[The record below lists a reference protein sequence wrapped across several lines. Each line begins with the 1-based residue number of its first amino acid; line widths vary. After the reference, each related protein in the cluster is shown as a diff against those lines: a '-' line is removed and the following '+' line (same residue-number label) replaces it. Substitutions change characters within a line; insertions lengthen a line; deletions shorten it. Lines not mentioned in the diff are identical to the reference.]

1 MGAAGSRP
9 LRASLADSD
18 RQSNG
23 RRAGV
28 HVGMKARL
36 YFWIF
41 MLAAVAV
48 FLLVGCGKG
57 GGY

>member
-1 MGAAGSRP
+1 M
-9 LRASLADSD
+9 RARISIW
-18 RQSNG
+18 
-23 RRAGV
+23 
-28 HVGMKARL
+28 M
-36 YFWIF
+36 I